1 MNFRQSGLLHA
12 MQSWFERNVNS
23 MAQQSPSQTSR
34 RLGSE
39 IDWANLQG
47 PQIERKLA
55 LGKNFENS

>member
-1 MNFRQSGLLHA
+1 